1 MKPIIAKLPAKP
13 AHRGENYGGEKEF
26 LSAWDVVAFRDG
38 EYFHPVT
45 LRTYSGRPRNA
56 SRIYATIWVSHC
68 APAAFDGCSG
78 SGYAGGYGYHK
89 ASAAAQDAIQSAGI
103 ELSAPIGGAGDSAI
117 EAALGA
123 IARALGFGH
132 FTIVR
137 N

>member
-1 MKPIIAKLPAKP
+1 MKTISATLPAKP
-13 AHRGENYGGEKEF
+13 AHHGKNYTGEKET
-26 LSAWDVVAFRDG
+26 LSTWDVVAFRDG

-45 LRTYSGRPRNA
+45 LRTYSGRSRNA
-56 SRIYATIWVSHC
+56 SHIYATLWVSHC
-68 APAAFDGCSG
+68 PPAAFDGCSG

-89 ASAAAQDAIQSAGI
+89 ASAAAQDAMQSAGI
-103 ELSAPIGGAGDSAI
+103 ALSAPIGGAGDSAI

-123 IARALGFGH
+123 IARALGFEH